1 MTNII
6 HILTLSYPKR
16 QNKIRQDKWLGNIE
30 NIISGRVVRE
40 IISKEQ
46 ILNK

>member
-1 MTNII
+1 M
-6 HILTLSYPKR
+6 LSYTER
-16 QNKIRQDKWLGNIE
+16 QKKIKQDKWLGNIE

-46 ILNK
+46 IFEQIRE